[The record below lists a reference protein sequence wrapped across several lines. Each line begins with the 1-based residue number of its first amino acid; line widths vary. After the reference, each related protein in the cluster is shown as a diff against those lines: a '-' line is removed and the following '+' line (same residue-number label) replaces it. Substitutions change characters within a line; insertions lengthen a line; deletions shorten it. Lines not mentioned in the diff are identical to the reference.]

1 MRKTFTLI
9 ILLAAM
15 SAFFSCSDDNF
26 APSGTGQTGSLTLSE
41 SEVTLP
47 AKGRYYTINVGTNGN
62 DISNMTVRTGADW
75 IEIESDTVY
84 RDGSIEFY
92 TGDNDSIMSRTATIT
107 VTAPS
112 GETTVCTVTQKGL
125 GDDES
130 NSTDDAY
137 FYVGYGYNIFKDYM
151 NTKSL
156 CTPIIDNDKA
166 ASLNSG
172 KPIVQK
178 NLRSKEKVDYITA
191 NSLYEMSELLTKQQ
205 DKSTSN
211 MLGSTKTVSRFESN
225 GSTTQGAERYCYM
238 SFKRTAGSASMDYSV
253 LQQMIE
259 NGRDVF
265 TPEFREAYDKVV
277 ANPTTRNVDD
287 LLNRFGTHMVTYTEI
302 GGAMDLT
309 VNFSYE
315 AKGEINMRAEDF
327 ANYFFK
333 HEPSDFTKPG
343 TNSIDGITSNISVG
357 GTFNITGGSDEAQ
370 QRIIQSLYDNSYNGI
385 DQAALQNWLTSLEC
399 PSLDDQQAI
408 RDANITPV
416 NFQLV
421 PVWSLFPNNLRSI
434 FLERATAMSKQS
446 ENKNFSD
453 WTAGT
458 DVYAFKIS
466 GAQFMNFGNGSDQTL
481 VRVVYASNSNSSNM
495 QPVLEI
501 CNEYVPTIRGDKRI
515 NVVYAI
521 RNGRTFHGAGL
532 FPGDGEGNPPAWLT
546 FSDGQVYVKP
556 IVGKSGT
563 DILDSVFYIH
573 GNIYDNNLGIRMHDP
588 YFKKTVDQKLTLTG
602 YETQET
608 ETYPIVKIGSGYWT
622 RRNINV
628 PMGFGAPIDP
638 TNSESSYYI
647 YESKDETTGDR
658 LYACVFKGND
668 PIFIEDNNKVYDV
681 YNTDD
686 VPTKWHIPQTQDAY
700 NMRDYLGNNLKAL
713 FNGQATGFDAQF
725 WGNYSKYDDLND
737 GHEFEYYELHYVNE
751 YCFIS
756 FKNNSSS
763 ATALAISKDYT
774 LRTLPSITNVRNLY
788 PIRLFRNSN
797 YKYN

>member
-1 MRKTFTLI
+1 MRKKFSLI
-9 ILLAAM
+9 ILLAVMA
-15 SAFFSCSDDNF
+15 AFISCSDDDF
-26 APSGTGQTGSLTLSE
+26 GTPETGLSGLLTLSE

-47 AKGRYYTINVGTNGN
+47 AKGRYYTISIETNN
-62 DISNMTVRTGADW
+62 NSISNMTVMAGANW
-75 IEIESDTVY
+75 IELESDTVY
-84 RDGSIEFY
+84 QDGSIEFY
-92 TGDNDSIMSRTATIT
+92 VGDNDSIMSRTATIT
-107 VTAPS
+107 ITAPS
-112 GETTVCTVTQKGL
+112 GETTKCTITQKGL

-130 NSTDDAY
+130 NSTDDTY
-137 FYVGYGYNIFKDYM
+137 FYVGYGYNIFNDYM

-166 ASLNSG
+166 ASLNGG
-172 KPIVQK
+172 KPLVQK
-178 NLRSKEKVDYITA
+178 NLRSKEKVDYTTA

-205 DKSTSN
+205 DKSASN
-211 MLGSTKTVSRFESN
+211 LLGSTKTISRFESSN
-225 GSTTQGAERYCYM
+225 STKQTGERYCYM
-238 SFKRTAGSASMDYSV
+238 SLKRTAGSASMDYSV

-259 NGRDVF
+259 NGKDVF
-265 TPEFREAYDKVV
+265 TPEFREAYDKVI
-277 ANPTTRNVDD
+277 ANPTTDNVDD
-287 LLNRFGTHMVTYTEI
+287 LLNRFGTHLVTYTEI
-302 GGAMDLT
+302 GGSMDLT

-357 GTFNITGGSDEAQ
+357 GTFNIIGGSDNARKQ
-370 QRIIQSLYDNSYNGI
+370 IIKSLNTNSSNGI
-385 DQAALQNWLTSLEC
+385 DQAALQDWLASLEC
-399 PSLDDQQAI
+399 PSLDDLQAKK
-408 RDANITPV
+408 DSNITPV

-421 PVWSLFPNNLRSI
+421 PIWSLFPNNLRSI
-434 FLERATAMSKQS
+434 FLERATAMSKKS

-466 GAQFMNFGNGSDQTL
+466 GAQFMNFGNGSNQSL
-481 VRVVYASNSNSSNM
+481 VRVVYASNSNYSNM

-573 GNIYDNNLGIRMHDP
+573 GNIYDNNLGISMHEP
-588 YFKKTVDQKLTLTG
+588 YFKKTVDQTLTLRG
-602 YETQET
+602 FETQEI

-628 PMGFGAPIDP
+628 PMGFGEPMDP
-638 TNSESSYYI
+638 TDSESSYYI
-647 YESKDETTGDR
+647 YESKDETTGNR

-668 PIFIEDNNKVYDV
+668 PEFMWYNNDVYDV
-681 YNTDD
+681 YNTND

-700 NMRDYLGNNLKAL
+700 NMRDYLGNNMKAL
-713 FNGQATGFDAQF
+713 FNSQATGFDAQF
-725 WGNYSKYDDLND
+725 WGNYSRYDDLNNGRD
-737 GHEFEYYELHYVNE
+737 FGYYDLHYVNE

-774 LRTLPSITNVRNLY
+774 LRTLPSITNIRNLY
-788 PIRLFRNSN
+788 PIRLFRNSD

>member
-1 MRKTFTLI
+1 MTV
-9 ILLAAM
+9 
-15 SAFFSCSDDNF
+15 FFSCSDDDF
-26 APSGTGQTGSLTLSE
+26 ATPGTGQSGLLTLSE

-47 AKGRYYTINVGTNGN
+47 AKGRYYTISVGTSESS
-62 DISNMTVRTGADW
+62 IRNMTIMADADW
-75 IEIESDTVY
+75 IELESDTVY
-84 RDGSIEFY
+84 KDGSIEFY
-92 TGDNDSIMSRTATIT
+92 VDDNDSIMGRTATIT
-107 VTAPS
+107 VTALS
-112 GETTVCTVTQKGL
+112 GATTECTVTQKGL

-130 NSTDDAY
+130 NSTGDAY
-137 FYVGYGYNIFKDYM
+137 FYVGYGYNIFNDYM

-156 CTPIIDNDKA
+156 CTPIIDNDKV
-166 ASLNSG
+166 ASLNG
-172 KPIVQK
+172 GNPLVQK
-178 NLRSKEKVDYITA
+178 NLRSKEKVDYTTA

-211 MLGSTKTVSRFESN
+211 LLGATKTISRFESN
-225 GSTTQGAERYCYM
+225 GSTTQNGERYCYM
-238 SFKRTAGSASMDYSV
+238 SLKRTVGSASMDYSV

-259 NGRDVF
+259 NGKDVF
-265 TPEFREAYDKVV
+265 TPEFREAYDKVI
-277 ANPTTRNVDD
+277 ANPTTHNVDN
-287 LLNRFGTHMVTYTEI
+287 LLSRFGTHLVTYTEI

-327 ANYFFK
+327 ANFFFK
-333 HEPSDFTKPG
+333 HEPSDFTNPG
-343 TNSIDGITSNISVG
+343 TNSIDGITSDISVG
-357 GTFNITGGSDEAQ
+357 GTFNIIGGSNNVQ
-370 QRIIQSLYDNSYNGI
+370 QQIINSLTANSSNGI
-385 DQAALQNWLTSLEC
+385 DQVALQDWLESLEC
-399 PSLDDQQAI
+399 SSLDDLQTI
-408 RDANITPV
+408 RDSNIAPV

-421 PVWSLFPNNLRSI
+421 PIWSLFPNNLRSI

-446 ENKNFSD
+446 EDKNFSD

-466 GAQFMNFGNGSDQTL
+466 GAQFMNFGNGSNQSL

-521 RNGRTFHGAGL
+521 KNGRTFQGAGL

-563 DILDSVFYIH
+563 DVLDSVFFIH
-573 GNIYDNNLGIRMHDP
+573 GNIYDNNLGISMHDP
-588 YFKKTVDQKLTLTG
+588 YFMKSVDQSLTLRG
-602 YETQET
+602 FETQEE

-628 PMGFGAPIDP
+628 PMGFGEPMDP
-638 TNSESSYYI
+638 TDSESSYYI
-647 YESKDETTGDR
+647 YESKDETTENR

-668 PIFIEDNNKVYDV
+668 PEFMWYNNNVYDV
-681 YNTDD
+681 YNTND

-725 WGNYSKYDDLND
+725 WGNYSRYDDLNNGRD
-737 GHEFEYYELHYVNE
+737 FGYYDLHYVNE

-774 LRTLPSITNVRNLY
+774 LRTLPSITNIRNLY
-788 PIRLFRNSN
+788 PIRLFRNSD
-797 YKYN
+797 YKYK